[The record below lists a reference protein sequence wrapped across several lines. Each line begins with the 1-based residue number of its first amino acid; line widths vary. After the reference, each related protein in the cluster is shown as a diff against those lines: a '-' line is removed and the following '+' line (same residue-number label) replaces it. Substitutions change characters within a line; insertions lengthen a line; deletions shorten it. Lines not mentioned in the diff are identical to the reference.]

1 MPPADTGWVVLVPR
15 LAAGAAAL
23 LMTSG
28 TAWAGGP
35 PRSTSAQ
42 AERNLLGAVRILR
55 RWNLGIT
62 DRRTGLV
69 PKNTTAKCQ
78 GRGGA
83 HGGRYT
89 LFSCVIRRGTLRVR
103 VLYVTLPRSGFELRA
118 HHLVHP

>member
-1 MPPADTGWVVLVPR
+1 MRADTARVIHSVRFAV
-15 LAAGAAAL
+15 AAAAL
-23 LMTSG
+23 IMTSG
-28 TAWAGGP
+28 TAWAAAI

-55 RWNLGIT
+55 HWNLGIT

-69 PKNTTAKCQ
+69 PKNTTAKCR
-78 GRGGA
+78 GRGSVRA
-83 HGGRYT
+83 GRYT
-89 LFSCVIRRGTLRVR
+89 LFTCVIRRGTLRVR

>member
-1 MPPADTGWVVLVPR
+1 MIHRLRAPAAVAALLLT
-15 LAAGAAAL
+15 AGAA
-23 LMTSG
+23 S
-28 TAWAGGP
+28 AGGA

-69 PKNTTAKCQ
+69 PKNTTAKCR

-83 HGGRYT
+83 LAGRYT
-89 LFSCVIRRGTLRVR
+89 LFTCVIRRGTLRVR

>member
-1 MPPADTGWVVLVPR
+1 VILTLR
-15 LAAGAAAL
+15 LAAFTAAL
-23 LMTSG
+23 VMTAG
-28 TAWAGGP
+28 TASAGGA

-78 GRGGA
+78 GRGNA
-83 HGGRYT
+83 LGGRYT
-89 LFSCVIRRGTLRVR
+89 LFTCVIRRGALRVR
-103 VLYVTLPRSGFELRA
+103 VLYVTLPRSGFELLS
-118 HHLVHP
+118 HHLVHPG

>member
-1 MPPADTGWVVLVPR
+1 VIHSVSFAV
-15 LAAGAAAL
+15 AAAAL
-23 LMTSG
+23 VLTTG
-28 TAWAGGP
+28 TAAAGGA

-69 PKNTTAKCQ
+69 PKNTTAKCR

-83 HGGRYT
+83 LRGRYT
-89 LFSCVIRRGTLRVR
+89 LFSCVIRRGALRVR
-103 VLYVTLPRSGFELRA
+103 VLYVTLPRSGFELRS